1 VEAVGNRVPNPALSD
16 LADELA
22 KALDKPRSEVLAALD
37 DALEVGTEP
46 LKATWPPE
54 VETR

>member
-1 VEAVGNRVPNPALSD
+1 VGNRVPNPALSD

>member
-1 VEAVGNRVPNPALSD
+1 VGNRLPDARLSD

-22 KALDKPRSEVLAALD
+22 KALDKPRDQVLAALD
-37 DALEVGTEP
+37 DALEVGAEP
-46 LKATWPPE
+46 LHATWPPE